1 MVSINSVVEGAVD
14 LFADS
19 SALTVD
25 FLTARMLL
33 WKLTSISA
41 TLEVSSAAG
50 ILGSANY
57 LSGAKATTISATS
70 WQAPIIYINDFSN
83 KHSLSSG
90 VKSPG
95 ATGLCS
101 LSWTPAILRRAYLRL
116 KSRNALVFDDGYY
129 KTIMHPD
136 TVNALRSSSGY
147 IDLHKY
153 TEVSQPTFK
162 EGTLMG
168 GNREKGLVGFLEGF
182 KIYESTEAPM
192 ISTSGAFGGTAD
204 GTRTQPSAFGG
215 GRFYF
220 TFFFGKA
227 AYGCTDFDGGV
238 KTFMKVP
245 GPQST
250 DNPLDLYSRVGYR
263 FITAAKVLNNSAC
276 FWIISGKPSQTGVG
290 I

>member
-1 MVSINSVVEGAVD
+1 MSATRVSAQLVMVGDVATITTYIDMVSINSVVEGAVD

-116 KSRNALVFDDGYY
+116 KSRNALVFDDGY
-129 KTIMHPD
+129 
-136 TVNALRSSSGY
+136 
-147 IDLHKY
+147 
-153 TEVSQPTFK
+153 
-162 EGTLMG
+162 
-168 GNREKGLVGFLEGF
+168 
-182 KIYESTEAPM
+182 
-192 ISTSGAFGGTAD
+192 
-204 GTRTQPSAFGG
+204 
-215 GRFYF
+215 
-220 TFFFGKA
+220 
-227 AYGCTDFDGGV
+227 
-238 KTFMKVP
+238 
-245 GPQST
+245 
-250 DNPLDLYSRVGYR
+250 
-263 FITAAKVLNNSAC
+263 
-276 FWIISGKPSQTGVG
+276 
-290 I
+290 